1 MMAKKSM
8 RKLITRTACLTGLMS
23 VSACSSFVSLET
35 PNKNDRVQSIVIHYT
50 QETEEKTLKLFNS
63 PEANVSAHF
72 VVTEES
78 IYQLAELNQRAWHA
92 GKSFWRGRSGLNDTS
107 VGIELVYEVDC
118 HRLENTG
125 TPTQTMT
132 CLYPDYPPKLI
143 ENLIKVL
150 DKIYQTYPDIQPVN
164 LVAHQDIAPTRKSD
178 PGPKFPWQ
186 YVYSKGY
193 GAWYNSDDYL
203 REYSKLVSQPV
214 NPDSF
219 YRAIEYYGYPQ
230 VTDANKTDV
239 IKAFQTHFTPWLISG
254 EVTPESMA
262 AILALLNKYDQEH
275 YLEIS
280 SEMDGFMLLEPE
292 SAY

>member
-1 MMAKKSM
+1 
-8 RKLITRTACLTGLMS
+8 MS
-23 VSACSSFVSLET
+23 VLTLWSRKKASTSL
-35 PNKNDRVQSIVIHYT
+35 RILI
-50 QETEEKTLKLFNS
+50 
-63 PEANVSAHF
+63 SAHG
-72 VVTEES
+72 T
-78 IYQLAELNQRAWHA
+78 Q
-92 GKSFWRGRSGLNDTS
+92 GKAFWRGRSGLNDTS

-203 REYSKLVSQPV
+203 ERIQQACIPTLSIV
-214 NPDSF
+214 DIF

-230 VTDANKTDV
+230 VTDENKTDV

-254 EVTPESMA
+254 EVTLPRAWRRFSRYSINMSRSTTLKSA
-262 AILALLNKYDQEH
+262 QRWMVLCCLSQIVIADFDLSI
-275 YLEIS
+275 
-280 SEMDGFMLLEPE
+280 EPQ
-292 SAY
+292 S